1 MLTERVHV
9 ARLAMFSSAEATH
22 FSLKRGKMGCL
33 RCCCVV
39 CHLYCLITFLLS
51 TSVHYYIRLQM
62 LLQCLYIQY
71 SQAAEVYDKL
81 GDHKSLVLLY
91 VNSFQ
96 WDNVR
101 YNSTASTMYGVYIHV
116 SV

>member
-1 MLTERVHV
+1 MHTEGVHV

-22 FSLKRGKMGCL
+22 FSLKKGKMGCL

-51 TSVHYYIRLQM
+51 TSVHI
-62 LLQCLYIQY
+62 
-71 SQAAEVYDKL
+71 YDYT
-81 GDHKSLVLLY
+81 DAIAMSLHTVFPG
-91 VNSFQ
+91 S
-96 WDNVR
+96 R
-101 YNSTASTMYGVYIHV
+101 